1 MLVNGWPSTSNEIRS
16 EDSLIV
22 PPRLE
27 PLDLEEVKK
36 QRRFSSTSL
45 DTLFDLWIA
54 AARQHMEEQT
64 GRQLI
69 TATWETRLDAFP
81 SHGVIEL
88 PHPPLQAISSV
99 ICDKGDGTSTT
110 LDVSTYTVIAPAGPY
125 ARRGRIVL
133 ASGSTWPTVTDGQG
147 AIRIRYTAGYG
158 DTPGSVSELI
168 RYALMMLVGH
178 FHKFGEEVSEARAN
192 ILQLPIGAK
201 SVMEALKWSA
211 LPTIP
216 LTRTGWPT
224 WTGGS
229 RWLI

>member
-1 MLVNGWPSTSNEIRS
+1 MLGDLWMSNANEIRS

-22 PPRLE
+22 PPQLE

-54 AARQHMEEQT
+54 GARQHMEEQT

-81 SHGVIEL
+81 GHGVLEI
-88 PHPPLQAISSV
+88 PHPPLQDVVSV
-99 ICDKGDGTSTT
+99 VFDDADGVEQTIEA
-110 LDVSTYTVIAPAGPY
+110 STYKVIAPSGPY
-125 ARRGRIVL
+125 ARRGRLVL
-133 ASGSTWPTVTDGQG
+133 AAGSSWPTVSDCAG
-147 AIRIRYTAGYG
+147 AIRIRYRAGYG
-158 DTPGSVSELI
+158 DAPGAVSELI

-178 FHKFGEEVSEARAN
+178 FHKYGEEISEARAN
-192 ILQLPIGAK
+192 ILQLPMGAK
-201 SVMEALKWSA
+201 NVMEALKWSA

-216 LTRTGWPT
+216 LTRTGFGGRWT
-224 WTGGS
+224 W
-229 RWLI
+229 RI